1 MHTGSLYLFYDKL
14 SLEGVVMYSC
24 KECNTTFTRGDN
36 LKRHEKLHCTTTSDY
51 YATAVN
57 NNQKN
62 IDLSGQEPLKQNRQ
76 SVEEAISNEIP
87 TFDGAEFNGEQP
99 VPRETLLK
107 MMEMVDIP
115 EDRREHIAREEEKK
129 FHDDHEIDVSSE
141 VLEPLELEEM
151 KKDFQ
156 QLYAALK
163 KSKIRENVPK
173 LIDILNVWREAGEVN
188 AEIYRLTLQKIKEI

>member
-1 MHTGSLYLFYDKL
+1 MTRCNICGYDFSRKDSL
-14 SLEGVVMYSC
+14 
-24 KECNTTFTRGDN
+24 NRH
-36 LKRHEKLHCTTTSDY
+36 LKRKYPCKKISRVAAGLRSSVSD
-51 YATAVN
+51 
-57 NNQKN
+57 
-62 IDLSGQEPLKQNRQ
+62 
-76 SVEEAISNEIP
+76 IP
-87 TFDGAEFNGEQP
+87 TFDGSEFNGDQL

-107 MMEMVDIP
+107 MMEMVGIP
-115 EDRREHIAREEEKK
+115 EARREHIAREEEKK
-129 FHDDHEIDVSSE
+129 FHDDHKIDVSSE